1 MNRKAKTKQSK
12 PKTESWSDVLSAMTG
27 NIQRLDRV
35 TRYSSVPFSFPE
47 ATSTHSFWVAF
58 YSALICAHLKEKS
71 PPLADVLL
79 HALTHDAAEAVTG
92 DVVRLLKYSTPELKK
107 EIDRSEKILVNQ
119 MFPRILRS
127 LMVTPTKSVKA
138 VVKAADW
145 MSLFHYM
152 RREAARMNM
161 EIIPYYARMLSD
173 LEVATKKAP
182 KWLTK
187 FYWEIRLE
195 ATCVYRDCF
204 GKLAYSTRWVR
215 KV

>member
-1 MNRKAKTKQSK
+1 MAFRK
-12 PKTESWSDVLSAMTG
+12 PKRNPKTGSWSDVLSAMTG

-35 TRYSSVPFSFPE
+35 TRYSSIPFSFPE

-79 HALTHDAAEAVTG
+79 YAITHDAAEAVTG
-92 DVVRLLKYSTPELKK
+92 DVVRLLKYSTPELKR
-107 EIDRSEKILVNQ
+107 EVDRSEKILVNQ
-119 MFPRILRS
+119 MFPQVLRS
-127 LMVTPTKSVKA
+127 LMISPTKAVKA
-138 VVKAADW
+138 VVKAADF

-152 RREAARMNM
+152 RREAARMNL

-173 LEVATKKAP
+173 LEVASKKAP

-187 FYWEIRLE
+187 FYWEIMLE
-195 ATCVYRDCF
+195 AKSIYRECF
-204 GKLAYSTRWVR
+204 GKFAYSTRWVR